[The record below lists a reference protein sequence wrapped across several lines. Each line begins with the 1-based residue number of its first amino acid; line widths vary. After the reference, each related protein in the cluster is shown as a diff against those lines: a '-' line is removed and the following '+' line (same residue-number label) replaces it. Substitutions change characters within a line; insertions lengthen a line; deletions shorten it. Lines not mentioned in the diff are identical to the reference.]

1 MKKTILF
8 ILSFAVVN
16 FSFAQNKKKQIKLL
30 NNRLDSL
37 QIASQNEYSI
47 RNNEIDK
54 LARATKDLEIQK
66 VNLQNNAVVLNA
78 TISDLKQNNLLLKDS
93 LNNSLNDLIKLDST
107 YKSSLQKM
115 FESNA
120 KLDSNNKVLLQRMAA
135 LNAQLDSKNKI
146 NSPEFESFLPYFLS
160 QTFSGMNFDSLVYF
174 SSPIITQFIESNY
187 IGFGRFWNNG
197 ATCNLFVDD
206 HFGSPYFDNEI
217 QPNTARLKYFSNK
230 VPKDGFCEEATTPDG
245 IYYKQVFEL
254 PQIVTA
260 DMDSDGS
267 FKKIPTPGKYNNL
280 KKMVVNIQ
288 YDKWI
293 IKILYFIQYNS
304 KWYLLYIDD
313 CDCSA

>member
-8 ILSFAVVN
+8 IFAFALVN
-16 FSFAQNKKKQIKLL
+16 FSFAQNKKKQIRLL

-37 QIASQNEYSI
+37 KIAFQNESSI
-47 RNNEIDK
+47 KNNEIDK
-54 LARATKDLEIQK
+54 LVNTTKDLEIQK
-66 VNLQNNAVVLNA
+66 VNLQNNAAFLNA
-78 TISDLKQNNLLLKDS
+78 TISDLKRNNSLLKDS
-93 LNNSLNDLIKLDST
+93 LNSSLNNIIKLDST

-120 KLDSNNKVLLQRMAA
+120 KLDSNNKVLLQRMVA
-135 LNAQLDSKNKI
+135 LKSILDSKNKI

-187 IGFGRFWNNG
+187 IGFGRFWNLG
-197 ATCNLFVDD
+197 AMCNLYVDD
-206 HFGSPYFDNEI
+206 HFGSPYFENEI
-217 QPNTARLKYFSNK
+217 QPNTARLKYFPNK
-230 VPKDGFCEEATTPDG
+230 VPKDGFCDEATTPDG

-254 PQIVTA
+254 PQIF
-260 DMDSDGS
+260 MYSDP
-267 FKKIPTPGKYNNL
+267 KKIPTPSKYNNL